1 MSKIHDGVRKN
12 RAKRFYNTFE
22 LSDSFVKIYNNSRTD
37 YFIVDYEDYEKI
49 KHDIFYWSIV
59 RKKIGDRDENYV
71 LTQRYDY
78 GNIKIHNYIMNPEE
92 GYIVDHIN
100 GNGLDNRR
108 ENLRIVTPQ
117 QNAFNRAIQTNNT
130 SGHKGVSLVKRNNKW
145 LARIGFNGKRI
156 VIGTFDNYD
165 DAVEARK
172 MAEIKYYGEYSRQYG
187 NVCDK
192 TEDDISIE

>member
-1 MSKIHDGVRKN
+1 MSKIHDRVSKN
-12 RAKRFYNTFE
+12 RAKRFHNTFE

-108 ENLRIVTPQ
+108 ENLRIVTQQ

-156 VIGTFDNYD
+156 VLGTFDSYEE
-165 DAVEARK
+165 AVEARK
-172 MAEIKYYGEYSRQYG
+172 IAEIKYYGEYSRQYG
-187 NVCDK
+187 SICYK
-192 TEDDISIE
+192 TEEDINIE

>member
-22 LSDSFVKIYNNSRTD
+22 LSDSFVKIYNNYRTD

-59 RKKIGDRDENYV
+59 IKKIGDRDENYV

-156 VIGTFDNYD
+156 VLGTFDSYEE
-165 DAVEARK
+165 AVEARK

-187 NVCDK
+187 NIQDK
-192 TEDDISIE
+192 TIEDINID

>member
-1 MSKIHDGVRKN
+1 MSKIHDMVSKN
-12 RAKRFYNTFE
+12 RAKRFHNTFE

-108 ENLRIVTPQ
+108 ENLKIVTQQ

-156 VIGTFDNYD
+156 VLGTFDSYEE
-165 DAVEARK
+165 AVEARK
-172 MAEIKYYGEYSRQYG
+172 MAEIKYYGEYSRQYW

-192 TEDDISIE
+192 TEEDINID

>member
-130 SGHKGVSLVKRNNKW
+130 SGHTGVSLVKRNNKW

-156 VIGTFDNYD
+156 VIGTFDSYEE
-165 DAVEARK
+165 AVEARK

-192 TEDDISIE
+192 TIEDINID